1 MKVLVIG
8 GGPAGMMA
16 AISSAEQGNS
26 VTILEK
32 MDSLGKKLLITGKGR
47 CNITNAAEMEKFM
60 QNIPENSKFLYSAF
74 NKFTNKDIVKFLNS
88 QGVLT
93 KVERGERIFPVSDK
107 ASDVLNALKKK
118 LKSLNVKIRLNFET
132 TKILT
137 EQGITIGIEG
147 ENNNKTERILAD
159 KVILATGGKSY
170 PITGSTRR
178 WIQNGR
184 NVGT

>member
-1 MKVLVIG
+1 MKILVIG
-8 GGPAGMMA
+8 GGPAGMMS
-16 AISSAEQGNS
+16 AIATAEQGND

-47 CNITNAAEMEKFM
+47 CNITNATDMEKFM

-74 NKFTNKDIVKFLNS
+74 NKFTNKDIIKFFND
-88 QGVLT
+88 QGVPT
-93 KVERGERIFPVSDK
+93 KVERGERVFPASDK
-107 ASDVLNALKKK
+107 ALDVLNALKKR
-118 LKSLNVKIRLNFET
+118 LKDLNVKIKLNFKA

-137 EQGITIGIEG
+137 EQGVTIGIEG
-147 ENNNKTERILAD
+147 ENNNKIEKISAD

-170 PITGSTRR
+170 PVTGSTRR

-184 NVGT
+184 NVRT